1 MLDWLIEINTVLW
14 VMSNALVG
22 YIALA
27 SVLFVV
33 GYLILFDPLTTTAG
47 KIVFRLMVSLA
58 GVMVLVV
65 IGVFLDNRPDQ
76 DWLTFH
82 GDTLWWR
89 PGVRLIVYGYLAYAT
104 TTLLSFLM
112 VIKWFPSRLKT
123 PRDKELIHL
132 RNEGDKDNGNS

>member
-27 SVLFVV
+27 SVLFVA

-47 KIVFRLMVSLA
+47 KIIFRLMVSLA
-58 GVMVLVV
+58 GVMGLVF

-76 DWLTFH
+76 DWLTFQ

-89 PGVRLIVYGYLAYAT
+89 PGVRLIVYSYLAYAA

-112 VIKWFPSRLKT
+112 TIKWFPSRLKT
-123 PRDKELIHL
+123 PRDKKLIHL
-132 RNEGDKDNGNS
+132 RNERDKEDGQP

>member
-1 MLDWLIEINTVLW
+1 MPDWLIEINTVLW
-14 VMSNALVG
+14 IVSNVLVG
-22 YIALA
+22 YIAMA

-47 KIVFRLMVSLA
+47 KIVFRLMISLA

-76 DWLTFH
+76 DWLTFQ

-89 PGVRLIVYGYLAYAT
+89 PGVRLIIYGYMAYAA
-104 TTLLSFLM
+104 TTLLNFLI

-132 RNEGDKDNGNS
+132 RNERVKEDGQP

>member
-47 KIVFRLMVSLA
+47 KIIFRLMVSLA
-58 GVMVLVV
+58 GVMGLVF

>member
-1 MLDWLIEINTVLW
+1 MPDWLIEINTVLW
-14 VMSNALVG
+14 IVSNVLVG
-22 YIALA
+22 YIAMA

-47 KIVFRLMVSLA
+47 KIVFRLMISLA
-58 GVMVLVV
+58 GVMVLVF

-76 DWLTFH
+76 DWLTFQ
-82 GDTLWWR
+82 GDTLWWK
-89 PGVRLIVYGYLAYAT
+89 PGVRLIIYGYMAYAAT
-104 TTLLSFLM
+104 ILLNFLI

-132 RNEGDKDNGNS
+132 RNERVKEDGQP

>member
-76 DWLTFH
+76 DWLTFR
-82 GDTLWWR
+82 GDTIWWR